1 MHITHSGNGK
11 LVCDARLWSF
21 ASRRSASGGA
31 RRSRT
36 DDILLAKQALYQLS
50 YGPFSGSSQESC
62 RRTVQMD
69 PRGLV
74 GPGRLE
80 LPTLRL
86 SGVRSNHLSYGPRA
100 ARQPGV
106 PGSRSRHQLHDPYG
120 RGVDDES
127 GKRNGDGGILLVA
140 QNATALRLLERSSL
154 DRSLNSLVRG
164 WRSILRKEVI
174 QPQVPLRLPCYDFT
188 PVADPTVV
196 ACLLAVSAAP
206 SGRTNS
212 HGVTGGVY
220 KARERIH
227 RGMLIRDY

>member
-1 MHITHSGNGK
+1 MAPSQG
-11 LVCDARLWSF
+11 V
-21 ASRRSASGGA
+21 A
-31 RRSRT
+31 RRAV
-36 DDILLAKQALYQLS
+36 DDPSGAQAAQA
-50 YGPFSGSSQESC
+50 
-62 RRTVQMD
+62 
-69 PRGLV
+69 RGVRVSATNMLLV

-100 ARQPGV
+100 ARQPGH
-106 PGSRSRHQLHDPYG
+106 PGSRSRHQHNDPYG
-120 RGVDDES
+120 RSVNDES
-127 GKRNGDGGILLVA
+127 GKRNGDGGVPHDA
-140 QNATALRLLERSSL
+140 WRCEALRLIGASIEPRERL
-154 DRSLNSLVRG
+154 
-164 WRSILRKEVI
+164 WRRILRKEVI

>member
-1 MHITHSGNGK
+1 
-11 LVCDARLWSF
+11 
-21 ASRRSASGGA
+21 
-31 RRSRT
+31 
-36 DDILLAKQALYQLS
+36 LL
-50 YGPFSGSSQESC
+50 C
-62 RRTVQMD
+62 
-69 PRGLV
+69 
-74 GPGRLE
+74 
-80 LPTLRL
+80 
-86 SGVRSNHLSYGPRA
+86 
-100 ARQPGV
+100 
-106 PGSRSRHQLHDPYG
+106 
-120 RGVDDES
+120 
-127 GKRNGDGGILLVA
+127 
-140 QNATALRLLERSSL
+140 ATALLLERIAM
-154 DRSLNSLVRG
+154 RSLNSLVRD

>member
-1 MHITHSGNGK
+1 
-11 LVCDARLWSF
+11 
-21 ASRRSASGGA
+21 
-31 RRSRT
+31 
-36 DDILLAKQALYQLS
+36 
-50 YGPFSGSSQESC
+50 
-62 RRTVQMD
+62 MD

-106 PGSRSRHQLHDPYG
+106 PGSRSRHQPRDPYS

-154 DRSLNSLVRG
+154 DRSLNSLVRD